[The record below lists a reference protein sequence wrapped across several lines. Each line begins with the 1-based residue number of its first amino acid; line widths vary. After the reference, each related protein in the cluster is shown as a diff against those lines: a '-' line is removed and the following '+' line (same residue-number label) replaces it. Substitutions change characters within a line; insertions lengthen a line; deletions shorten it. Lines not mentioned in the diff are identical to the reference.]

1 MSEEKNPVVEEIEK
15 EIEDTKRK
23 ASDENFEI
31 EITEEPKQEETA
43 EAKKEE
49 NEVDAEEEKKKY
61 GIAVQKKIDRMTK
74 ERRLAELE
82 TKKLQE
88 SNSQLLKRLERLEQ
102 ENVQRNQKVAQTDF
116 SQRYDLTK
124 RALAKAV
131 EEGDTDAQLKFT
143 EDLADMRATIRVGE
157 MRNTMNAQAQQSQV
171 QNQNA
176 QRQRQPIEEPTP
188 ELATKWWRENDWF
201 NKQGYEKESAAARA
215 IDVQLD
221 IEGFDKNSAEY
232 YQNLNSRLQKV
243 FPELISNVDVAQT
256 KSRVKSSNIV
266 TPSTGGST
274 YKGNRVRMTQDQLR
288 MARELGINDEAGLKK
303 YASEIQKSQRS

>member
-102 ENVQRNQKVAQTDF
+102 VVR
-116 SQRYDLTK
+116 
-124 RALAKAV
+124 
-131 EEGDTDAQLKFT
+131 QL
-143 EDLADMRATIRVGE
+143 L
-157 MRNTMNAQAQQSQV
+157 
-171 QNQNA
+171 
-176 QRQRQPIEEPTP
+176 
-188 ELATKWWRENDWF
+188 
-201 NKQGYEKESAAARA
+201 
-215 IDVQLD
+215 
-221 IEGFDKNSAEY
+221 
-232 YQNLNSRLQKV
+232 
-243 FPELISNVDVAQT
+243 
-256 KSRVKSSNIV
+256 
-266 TPSTGGST
+266 
-274 YKGNRVRMTQDQLR
+274 LR
-288 MARELGINDEAGLKK
+288 RHFLFHSLLC
-303 YASEIQKSQRS
+303 